1 MVFGQNPPS
10 NSIDLV
16 AMEIIT
22 NRKKG
27 HEKRGLNIKNKVT
40 SGYFCGQ
47 EMLSYVVATK
57 LSHKFD
63 FQIFSIFLV
72 SKWGP
77 TTLIEIRLLKLAKL
91 QVISF

>member
-1 MVFGQNPPS
+1 MVLHGYSVMWKPTKLHIAVNKSEEGIKKQKIKYRRVVFGQNSPS

-27 HEKRGLNIKNKVT
+27 HEERALNIKTKVT

-47 EMLSYVVATK
+47 EMLSM
-57 LSHKFD
+57 L
-63 FQIFSIFLV
+63 
-72 SKWGP
+72 
-77 TTLIEIRLLKLAKL
+77 
-91 QVISF
+91 

>member
-57 LSHKFD
+57 LSHKLD
-63 FQIFSIFLV
+63 FQNVLIFLV
-72 SKWGP
+72 SKGGSTP
-77 TTLIEIRLLKLAKL
+77 LL
-91 QVISF
+91 

>member
-27 HEKRGLNIKNKVT
+27 HEERGLNIKTKVT

-63 FQIFSIFLV
+63 FQFFRIFWFPSGV
-72 SKWGP
+72 P
-77 TTLIEIRLLKLAKL
+77 PP
-91 QVISF
+91 